1 MGLMGLMRHMGLM
14 ILNSQAVR
22 HESPDTVAPVWLV
35 VVAIV
40 WLLAFAACFYQF
52 DLPNSS
58 PRVNR
63 TEVWRQ
69 LPALLV
75 NLVDP
80 PAPAADDIEARLMW
94 KNAGWRF
101 WPQRFTM
108 YAVCLAILAGAWG
121 WGGLMLRL
129 MQVPLPTWSLERIFF
144 AGACGLAVVS
154 LLTLG
159 CGLMGW
165 LSRGVLGSCLLA
177 GVILEVGVSLSA
189 RRPSTG
195 LPTSPRSFVVRL
207 KQLWPLWLC
216 VPFLMVYIG
225 GAFLPETDF
234 DVKEYHFGGPK
245 EWYLAGQISF
255 LPHNVYTSFPFL
267 TEMLTLLGMVLYGDW
282 YWGAIAGK
290 GVLMSFGPLTALG
303 LFVAGRRWFSRSA
316 GIWATLIHLSTPW
329 IYRISII
336 AYAEGG
342 LTCYLF
348 ATLLAVLYLI
358 EQLLGQDFTREG
370 EAPAEPLSL
379 STLAQPSGSAGA
391 SPSHHSC
398 QPASDVAGQG
408 TGPVGDCSE
417 DGELPQGSTSWA
429 IFAGFLAGSAM
440 ACKYPGAVS
449 VVIPLGLAVLL
460 SAYRFSQR
468 SSQHQKSSGSVIKMG
483 LIFSVGVAL
492 AIGPWLLKNLVETGN
507 PVYPLLYGVF
517 GGKDWSPELNAK
529 WKHGHSPDHHQLGD
543 LAIKLMDVT
552 LKSDWL
558 SPLLFGLAPLA
569 LLKTRR
575 RLVWQLWLYVAFLFG
590 TWWLLTHR
598 IDRFWVPLIPVV
610 ALLAG
615 VGATWTTRRVWRVFI
630 AGFAICAM
638 TFNLAFITTSLCGY
652 NAYLLDLQRAAEQT
666 GRITAPEVV
675 MLNSAL
681 PPGSKVLCVG
691 EAELFDARFP
701 YVYNTVFDRSICED
715 WFGTADN
722 SQGSA
727 GRPLKPVAE
736 IRQLLR
742 TQEITHVFVNW
753 QEILRYRLTY
763 GYTDFV
769 TPRRFQQLQESGILG
784 TAWQTPEGQPF
795 DEMDANSQQEVRR
808 WGPELIRKHSGRP
821 MFKTFDVFPVVP

>member
-1 MGLMGLMRHMGLM
+1 M
-14 ILNSQAVR
+14 NSQATHTEAPR
-22 HESPDTVAPVWLV
+22 GHPPLWQVAC
-35 VVAIV
+35 AIV
-40 WLLAFAACFYQF
+40 WLLVFAACFYQF

-69 LPALLV
+69 LPSLLV
-75 NLVDP
+75 NMVDP
-80 PAPAADDIEARLMW
+80 PPPAADDIEARQLW

-101 WPQRFTM
+101 WPQRFGM
-108 YAVCLAILAGAWG
+108 YGVSLAILAGAWG
-121 WGGLMLRL
+121 WGSLALRL
-129 MQVPLPTWSLERIFF
+129 MRVPLPAWSLERIFF

-159 CGLMGW
+159 CGLAGL
-165 LSRGVLGSCLLA
+165 LSQGLLASCLTL
-177 GVILEVGVSLSA
+177 GPILELALSLSVKRSPIA
-189 RRPSTG
+189 SSVDSRSLST
-195 LPTSPRSFVVRL
+195 RL
-207 KQLWPLWLC
+207 KQLWPLWLL
-216 VPFLMVYIG
+216 VPFLMVYVG

-245 EWYLAGQISF
+245 EWYLAGRISF

-290 GVLMSFGPLTALG
+290 GVLMSFAPLTALG
-303 LFVAGRRWFSRSA
+303 LFIAGRKWFSPRA
-316 GIWATLIHLSTPW
+316 GIWAALIHLSTPW

-348 ATLLAVLYLI
+348 ATLLAVLFYI
-358 EQLLGQDFTREG
+358 ETLSSQF
-370 EAPAEPLSL
+370 SL
-379 STLAQPSGSAGA
+379 SGMGATGSASAG
-391 SPSHHSC
+391 SPSAGTPSTGT
-398 QPASDVAGQG
+398 ASG
-408 TGPVGDCSE
+408 TLIHDQ
-417 DGELPQGSTSWA
+417 DQARATAELPWA
-429 IFAGFLAGSAM
+429 ILAGFLGGSAM

-449 VVIPLGLAVLL
+449 VVIPLGLALLL
-460 SAYRFSQR
+460 STYRSHRHGPWRLVIQTGLVFS
-468 SSQHQKSSGSVIKMG
+468 
-483 LIFSVGVAL
+483 LGVAL

-517 GGKDWSPELNAK
+517 GGTDWSPELNAK

-543 LAIKLMDVT
+543 LAVKLMDVT

-569 LLKTRR
+569 LLTSRR
-575 RLVWQLWLYVAFLFG
+575 RLVSELWLYVAFLFA

-615 VGATWTTRRVWRVFI
+615 VGATWTNQRVWRIFVT
-630 AGFAICAM
+630 GFAICAA
-638 TFNLAFITTSLCGY
+638 TFNFAFMTTSLCGY
-652 NAYLLDLQRAAEQT
+652 NAYLLDLPRAAEQT
-666 GRITAPEVV
+666 ARITAPEVLT
-675 MLNSAL
+675 LNSTL
-681 PPGSKVLCVG
+681 PAGSKVLCVG

-701 YVYNTVFDRSICED
+701 YVYNTVFDVSIFEQ
-715 WFGTADN
+715 WFGVTD
-722 SQGSA
+722 SSGGSA
-727 GRPLKPVAE
+727 NRPLKPAAE
-736 IRQLLR
+736 IRQLLKE
-742 TQEITHVFVNW
+742 QGITHVFVNW

-769 TPRRFQQLQESGILG
+769 TPRRFQQLQAAGILD
-784 TAWQTPEGQPF
+784 AEWQMPGGQLF
-795 DEMDANSQQEVRR
+795 DTMDVRSQQEVRN
-808 WGPELIRKHSGRP
+808 WGPELIREETGQRI
-821 MFKTFDVFPVVP
+821 FRTYEIFPVLP